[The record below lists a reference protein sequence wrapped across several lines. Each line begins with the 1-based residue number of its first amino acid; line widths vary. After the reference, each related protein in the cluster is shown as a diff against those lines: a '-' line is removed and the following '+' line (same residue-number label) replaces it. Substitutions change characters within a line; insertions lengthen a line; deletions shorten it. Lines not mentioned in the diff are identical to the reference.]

1 MKFYSTNNANVHVS
15 FEEAVRQGLAPDGG
29 LFMPDNLSP
38 LPDAFWKN
46 FSQKNFKEISFE
58 VASHFLQGE
67 LADDD
72 LHKIIDHTLTFDVP
86 LTSVGENIFSLE
98 LFHGPTLAFKD
109 FGARFLAA
117 TVGHF
122 AKKSQQEITIIVA
135 TSGDTGSAVAQGF
148 FNLPGTK
155 VVVLYPS
162 GKVTESQEKQFTTLG
177 GNVTALEVDG
187 TFDDCQRLVKQS
199 FGDDEIRRK
208 RILTSANSINIA
220 RLLPQMFYYFRAFQ
234 QLPRNNNHPLVIS
247 VPSGNFGNLTAG
259 LMAKRMGLPVDKFVV
274 ATNVNDVVPTY
285 LQTGQFKP
293 RPSQATISNAM
304 DVGNPSNFDRM
315 LNLYDHNQKALLKD
329 IVGYAFTDGETI
341 HAMQDVFSRY
351 GYILDPHGA
360 VGYLGLKKYLESNHS
375 FIGIFLETAHPGK
388 FKESVEK
395 AIGSPIKLPE
405 RLLDF
410 MKKEKKSIRIENDFD
425 KLKKFLLQE

>member
-1 MKFYSTNNANVHVS
+1 
-15 FEEAVRQGLAPDGG
+15 
-29 LFMPDNLSP
+29 
-38 LPDAFWKN
+38 
-46 FSQKNFKEISFE
+46 
-58 VASHFLQGE
+58 
-67 LADDD
+67 
-72 LHKIIDHTLTFDVP
+72 
-86 LTSVGENIFSLE
+86 
-98 LFHGPTLAFKD
+98 
-109 FGARFLAA
+109 
-117 TVGHF
+117 
-122 AKKSQQEITIIVA
+122 
-135 TSGDTGSAVAQGF
+135 
-148 FNLPGTK
+148 
-155 VVVLYPS
+155 
-162 GKVTESQEKQFTTLG
+162 
-177 GNVTALEVDG
+177 
-187 TFDDCQRLVKQS
+187 
-199 FGDDEIRRK
+199 
-208 RILTSANSINIA
+208 
-220 RLLPQMFYYFRAFQ
+220 
-234 QLPRNNNHPLVIS
+234 
-247 VPSGNFGNLTAG
+247 
-259 LMAKRMGLPVDKFVV
+259 MAKRMGLPVDKFVV

-341 HAMQDVFSRY
+341 HAMQDVFMRY

-375 FIGIFLETAHPGK
+375 SIGIFLETAHPGK

-410 MKKEKKSIRIENDFD
+410 MKKEKKSVRIENDFD

>member
-1 MKFYSTNNANVHVS
+1 MKFYSTNNANVHAS

-29 LFMPDNLSP
+29 LFMPDNLLP
-38 LPDAFWKN
+38 LPEIFWKD
-46 FSQKNFKEISFE
+46 FSGKNFKQISFE

-177 GNVTALEVDG
+177 GNVTALEVAGIANIHCIADG
-187 TFDDCQRLVKQS
+187 RLRRSRFKLTSLQ
-199 FGDDEIRRK
+199 IRRY
-208 RILTSANSINIA
+208 NIIHIGSHHEFIH
-220 RLLPQMFYYFRAFQ
+220 RKT
-234 QLPRNNNHPLVIS
+234 HPLCHQTCCEVSKIPAGYGNDQWIIVIS
-247 VPSGNFGNLTAG
+247 
-259 LMAKRMGLPVDKFVV
+259 
-274 ATNVNDVVPTY
+274 
-285 LQTGQFKP
+285 GQ
-293 RPSQATISNAM
+293 
-304 DVGNPSNFDRM
+304 
-315 LNLYDHNQKALLKD
+315 LLKGPE
-329 IVGYAFTDGETI
+329 IIKHLWQEARNV
-341 HAMQDVFSRY
+341 Y
-351 GYILDPHGA
+351 G
-360 VGYLGLKKYLESNHS
+360 VC
-375 FIGIFLETAHPGK
+375 
-388 FKESVEK
+388 
-395 AIGSPIKLPE
+395 
-405 RLLDF
+405 
-410 MKKEKKSIRIENDFD
+410 
-425 KLKKFLLQE
+425 